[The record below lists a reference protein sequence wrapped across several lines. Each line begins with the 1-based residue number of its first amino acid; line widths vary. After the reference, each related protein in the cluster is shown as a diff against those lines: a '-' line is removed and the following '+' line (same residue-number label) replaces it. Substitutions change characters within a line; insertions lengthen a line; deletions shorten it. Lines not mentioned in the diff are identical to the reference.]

1 MRSELNT
8 SSSHVPMPPATLSLP
23 DDDMLFRLLRQ
34 LDAAPDAP
42 QRETAE
48 ALNVSLGRLNA
59 LLRSVAAAGLVRV
72 GDRKGPDRRHRFAYA
87 LTPRGAAEKARLV
100 DTFLARKLNE
110 YNALHAELTGTSAQ
124 LSPQKHRNT
133 TMQSH
138 LAPVP
143 ELYVSYESAQK
154 LKLEAA
160 ELPSWDLTARQV
172 CDLEL
177 LMNGG
182 FNPLKGFMGKD
193 DYEGVV
199 ENMRLADGAL
209 WPMPI
214 TLDVSEAF
222 AAKVEEGQDI
232 ALRDAE
238 GVILAILSISDKFSP
253 DKAREAVKVYGAD
266 DLAHPAVNYLHNVA
280 GPIYLGGAI
289 TGIQQPVHYDFRA
302 RRDTPNELRAFFRKL
317 GWRRIVAFQTRNP
330 LHRAHQEL
338 TFRAAK
344 EAQANLLIHPVVG
357 MTKPGDVDHF
367 TRVRCYE
374 AVLDKYPA
382 ATTTMSLL
390 NLAMRMAGPREAVW
404 HGLIRKNHGCTHF
417 IVGRDHAGPGKNSA
431 GQDFYGPYDAQV
443 LFKENEAE
451 IGLEMVDFKHMV
463 YVQEK
468 AQYYPANEVPEG
480 DTVLDISGTE
490 LRRRLREGLDIPEW
504 FSFPEVV
511 KELRRTSPPRSNQGF
526 TVFFTGLSGSGK
538 STIAN
543 AIMVKLMEQG
553 GRPVTLLDGD
563 VVRKH
568 LSSELGFSKEHRDIN
583 IRRIG
588 YVASEITK
596 NGGIAICAPIAPYTA
611 TRRAVR
617 EMIEAFG
624 AFIEVHVATSLE
636 ECEKRDRKGLYKLA
650 REGKIKEFTGISDP
664 YEAPTAAEL
673 VVDTEGMDVDYCAQ
687 QVLLKLESLGLITA

>member
-1 MRSELNT
+1 MSISN
-8 SSSHVPMPPATLSLP
+8 
-23 DDDMLFRLLRQ
+23 
-34 LDAAPDAP
+34 
-42 QRETAE
+42 
-48 ALNVSLGRLNA
+48 
-59 LLRSVAAAGLVRV
+59 
-72 GDRKGPDRRHRFAYA
+72 
-87 LTPRGAAEKARLV
+87 
-100 DTFLARKLNE
+100 
-110 YNALHAELTGTSAQ
+110 
-124 LSPQKHRNT
+124 
-133 TMQSH
+133 
-138 LAPVP
+138 LAPIP
-143 ELYVSYESAQK
+143 ELYVSHESAQK
-154 LKLEAA
+154 LKVEAGD
-160 ELPSWDLTARQV
+160 LPSWDLTPRQI

-182 FNPLKGFMGKD
+182 FNPLKGFLD
-193 DYEGVV
+193 EADYDSVV
-199 ENMRLADGAL
+199 ERMRLEDGTL
-209 WPMPI
+209 WPMPV
-214 TLDVSEAF
+214 TLDVSTEF
-222 AAKVEEGQDI
+222 ADKIEIGQDI
-232 ALRDAE
+232 ALRDQE
-238 GVILAILSISDKFSP
+238 GVILATMTVTSRWEP
-253 DKAREAVKVYGAD
+253 DKHREAEKVFGAD
-266 DLAHPAVNYLHNVA
+266 DLAHPAVYYLHHSA
-280 GPIYLGGAI
+280 GRIYLGGPI

-302 RRDTPNELRAFFRKL
+302 RRDTPNELRAYFRKL

-374 AVLDKYPA
+374 AVLDKYPQ

-431 GQDFYGPYDAQV
+431 GEDFYGPYDAQE
-443 LFKENEAE
+443 LFRKHQDE
-451 IGLEMVDFKHMV
+451 IGIEMVDFRHMV
-463 YVQEK
+463 YVQER
-468 AQYYPANEVPEG
+468 AQYEPADEIEDGV
-480 DTVLDISGTE
+480 TVLNISGTE
-490 LRRRLREGLDIPEW
+490 LRRRLAEGLEIPEW

-511 KELRRTSPPRSNQGF
+511 SELRKTRPARSKQGF

-543 AIMVKLMEQG
+543 AVMVKLMEMG

-596 NGGIAICAPIAPYTA
+596 NGGIAICAPIAPYSA
-611 TRRAVR
+611 TRRGVR
-617 EMIEAFG
+617 EMIEAYG
-624 AFIEVHVATSLE
+624 AFCEVHVATPLE

-664 YEAPTAAEL
+664 YEAPETPEL
-673 VVDTEGMDVDYCAQ
+673 AVDTTGLDVDNCAQ
-687 QVLLKLESLGLITA
+687 QVILKLEQMGLIAGR

>member
-1 MRSELNT
+1 MSQ
-8 SSSHVPMPPATLSLP
+8 PPIH
-23 DDDMLFRLLRQ
+23 
-34 LDAAPDAP
+34 API
-42 QRETAE
+42 
-48 ALNVSLGRLNA
+48 
-59 LLRSVAAAGLVRV
+59 
-72 GDRKGPDRRHRFAYA
+72 
-87 LTPRGAAEKARLV
+87 
-100 DTFLARKLNE
+100 
-110 YNALHAELTGTSAQ
+110 
-124 LSPQKHRNT
+124 
-133 TMQSH
+133 
-138 LAPVP
+138 P

-154 LKLEAA
+154 LKVEAG

-182 FNPLKGFMGKD
+182 FNPLKGFMSEE
-193 DYEGVV
+193 DYNGVV
-199 ENMRLADGAL
+199 DNMRLSDGAL

-214 TLDVSEAF
+214 NLDVSEKF
-222 AAKVEEGQDI
+222 AEGVEEGQDI
-232 ALRDAE
+232 ALRDQE
-238 GVILAILSISDKFSP
+238 GVILAILSITDKWVPNKSH
-253 DKAREAVKVYGAD
+253 EAEKVFGAD
-266 DLAHPAVNYLHNVA
+266 DLAHPAVNYLHNQA
-280 GPIYLGGAI
+280 GPVYLGGPI
-289 TGIQQPVHYDFRA
+289 TGIQPPVHYDFKG
-302 RRDTPNELRAFFRKL
+302 RRDTPNELRAYFRKM
-317 GWRRIVAFQTRNP
+317 GWRKVVAFQTRNP

-374 AVLDKYPA
+374 AVLDKYPQS
-382 ATTTMSLL
+382 TTTMSLL

-404 HGLIRKNHGCTHF
+404 HGLIRKNHGCTHI

-431 GQDFYGPYDAQV
+431 GEDFYGPYDAQD
-443 LFKENEAE
+443 LFRANQAD
-451 IGLEMVDFKHMV
+451 IGIEMVDFKHMV
-463 YVQEK
+463 YVQER
-468 AQYYPANEVPEG
+468 AQYEPNDEIEDRDNV
-480 DTVLDISGTE
+480 TILNISGTE
-490 LRRRLREGLDIPEW
+490 LRRRLREGLEIPEW

-511 KELRRTSPPRSNQGF
+511 NELRRTSPPRAKQGF

-543 AIMVKLMEQG
+543 ALMVKLMEMG

-568 LSSELGFSKEHRDIN
+568 LSSELGFSKEHRDLN
-583 IRRIG
+583 IERIG

-611 TRRAVR
+611 TRRSVR

-624 AFIEVHVATSLE
+624 AFVEIHVATSLE

-664 YEAPTAAEL
+664 YEAPTNAEL
-673 VVDTEGMDVDYCAQ
+673 VVDTKDVDVDHCAH
-687 QVLLKLESLGLITA
+687 QVILKLESMGLIKG